1 MANYLQKLLTEG
13 KENIP
18 ALLRKLKG
26 QPALEGEVVGDLAT
40 IPKKVQLAD
49 IEGELVGQKLLEAA
63 PQQKLLASPVLS
75 EVDDVAGSFTPQTK
89 SFMDHVNDLSPKQKA
104 IGAAGLVTAASA
116 PLFYGES
123 DETSEGIQPVVAR
136 PSIPVQPKIEA
147 MNKQEVAKSS
157 STGKRSVVDNA
168 LQNLAPEI
176 ESSSR
181 QTDTTNNALEEAR
194 RKDAEQGLMF
204 GMLKAAQ
211 MGGAAIAGT
220 KADTSYADQQLKSP
234 DQFVDR
240 LTADTA
246 IKEKDKELK
255 ELAEKRDPNSRISKL
270 MQQTLATLKPGMNV
284 QGLSAAQ
291 VEKSF
296 PSLAQAITMQEN
308 IASRKETAALNRE
321 AMLSAKGEKKE
332 KADTEFA
339 GKHIDTYTKMLY
351 KDYQGVQQAETNAKR
366 AEDVVAQNIAG
377 VTPGAGDI
385 AILYNF
391 IKGLDKNSA
400 VREGEIAL
408 SKQARSVLGRL
419 DSEVKRLSGG
429 DILDSGT
436 RQAFAELI
444 RASADAE
451 KLNFVKQKRNA
462 IAAGEQKGID
472 PDMLDKAL
480 FADIPTTKI
489 SAKSTTIP
497 SGNKVKITDTT
508 TGKTKTVDSSIAAKI
523 LQDPRFQEVR

>member
-1 MANYLQKLLTEG
+1 MPNYLQKLLTEG
-13 KENIP
+13 KENLP
-18 ALLRKLKG
+18 ALIRKLKG
-26 QPALEGEVVGDLAT
+26 QQALEGEVIGDLAT
-40 IPKKVQLAD
+40 AAKKAPLAD
-49 IEGELVGQKLLEAA
+49 IEGELVGQKLLQAP

-89 SFMDHVNDLSPKQKA
+89 SFMDHVNDLSPTKKA

-116 PLFYGES
+116 PLFYNES
-123 DETSEGIQPVVAR
+123 DETSEGAQVAPVSV
-136 PSIPVQPKIEA
+136 PVQAKIA
-147 MNKQEVAKSS
+147 APAVNKQEVAKSAT
-157 STGKRSVVDNA
+157 TGKRSVVDNA
-168 LQNLAPEI
+168 LQNKAPEI

-181 QTDTTNNALEEAR
+181 QSDTINDALEEAR
-194 RKDAEQGLMF
+194 RKDAEQGLLF
-204 GMLKAAQ
+204 GMLKASQ
-211 MGGAAIAGT
+211 MAGAAIAGT
-220 KADTSYADQQLKSP
+220 KADTGYADEQLKSP
-234 DQFVDR
+234 NAFVDR
-240 LTADTA
+240 LKIDTE
-246 IKEKDKELK
+246 ITEKNKELK

-270 MQQTLATLKPGMNV
+270 MQQTLLTLKPGMNV

-296 PSLAQAITMQEN
+296 PSLAQAINMQEG
-308 IASRKETAALNRE
+308 IAARKETAQLNRE
-321 AMLSAKGEKKE
+321 AMALAKGEKKE
-332 KADTEFA
+332 KADTDFA

-429 DILDSGT
+429 DILDSDT
-436 RQAFAELI
+436 RKAFAELI

-462 IAAGEQKGID
+462 IAAGAQKGID

-480 FADIPTTKI
+480 FADMPTKTE
-489 SAKSTTIP
+489 AKSTTIP
-497 SGNKVKITDTT
+497 SGGIVKIMRLSD
-508 TGKTKTVDSSIAAKI
+508 GKTMSLSSEAAQKY
-523 LQDPRFQEVR
+523 LNNPKFQQVK